1 MSVAPI
7 DAVIALVILFFAART
22 AIVGFVAEFF
32 SKAAV
37 IAGVAVAVL
46 FYRRLAPYVSRVAGD
61 GPFPEI
67 VAFLLIF
74 IVVYLA
80 AKIVQNLAGNAF
92 EGESMTNLDRAM
104 GFFLGLAEG
113 FLAAVVILI
122 AVKGQAWFDLSSLTD
137 GSVFARALDPFLSG
151 GTEYLR
157 SVIETQ

>member
-1 MSVAPI
+1 VSVTPI
-7 DAVIALVILFFAART
+7 DIVIALVILFFAART

-37 IAGVAVAVL
+37 IAGVAVAVV
-46 FYRRLAPYVSRVAGD
+46 FYRGIAPYVSRIAGEK
-61 GPFPEI
+61 PFPEI

-122 AVKGQAWFDLSSLTD
+122 AIKGQTWLDLSFMTD
-137 GSVFARALDPFLSG
+137 RSVFARALDPFLSG